1 MIRSLMRF
9 ATWRLT
15 PDGDPD
21 AAPPTFRQACDVCGE
36 SSDTVKDRDLAVS
49 WALRHAGRRPPAGA
63 PYVHRDVDTPV
74 PRSSGAWGYA
84 VIARLRH
91 RVMTTCGIAGPGLL
105 LGIGVGLG
113 FLLAMA
119 LTP

>member
-36 SSDTVKDRDLAVS
+36 SSGTVKDRDLAVS
-49 WALRHAGRRPPAGA
+49 WALRHAGRRPEHRTYTETLTL
-63 PYVHRDVDTPV
+63 PYR
-74 PRSSGAWGYA
+74 A
-84 VIARLRH
+84 LLE
-91 RVMTTCGIAGPGLL
+91 PG
-105 LGIGVGLG
+105 G
-113 FLLAMA
+113 MR
-119 LTP
+119 